1 MKFPQQHCIQT
12 KHLTKP
18 MYDLLLTKL
27 LSEGYHWLSQVDKSH
42 HVHKAWLYIGVNQ
55 YGTILSYDNTE
66 HYIAIDSEKWDN
78 VLSEEWLMRYLK

>member
-1 MKFPQQHCIQT
+1 MKFPCSHCIQT

-27 LSEGYHWLSQVDKSH
+27 ISEGYHWPSQVDKSCFFDL
-42 HVHKAWLYIGVNQ
+42 WENIGCNQ
-55 YGTILSYDNTE
+55 WGDICLYDNPE

-78 VLSEEWLMRYLK
+78 VLSEEWLVRYLK